1 MLRGLDFNTTIN
13 GLFANY
19 LNCNQILGYNDSI
32 ADIANQMAK
41 NCSIINYANQV
52 QDYRMMK
59 YLNIAC
65 IFAYFNFSSEGQ
77 GRGSTELPRRLTSL
91 YFKRKDC
98 MKMFDQLRYANLPI
112 NLAFRTRT
120 NYRLDFDDL
129 YGVIQPRVKANF
141 ITKKEKQ
148 HVVNAM
154 FIMIQNGIS
163 LAAKTNTVSK
173 PILNPFSKYKKPVE
187 KKPVSDFKKKDEN
200 VLMNEAGTSSRGFI
214 FAPQFEKYL
223 VYGVHKSN
231 NLQILTF

>member
-1 MLRGLDFNTTIN
+1 
-13 GLFANY
+13 
-19 LNCNQILGYNDSI
+19 
-32 ADIANQMAK
+32 
-41 NCSIINYANQV
+41 
-52 QDYRMMK
+52 
-59 YLNIAC
+59 
-65 IFAYFNFSSEGQ
+65 
-77 GRGSTELPRRLTSL
+77 
-91 YFKRKDC
+91 
-98 MKMFDQLRYANLPI
+98 MFDQLRYANLPI

-231 NLQILTF
+231 NLQILTFQEELPFERLNEWAKIHIRNNYKFLEHVLDTNSSQWVKNNDLPTLLIFLGIQRS